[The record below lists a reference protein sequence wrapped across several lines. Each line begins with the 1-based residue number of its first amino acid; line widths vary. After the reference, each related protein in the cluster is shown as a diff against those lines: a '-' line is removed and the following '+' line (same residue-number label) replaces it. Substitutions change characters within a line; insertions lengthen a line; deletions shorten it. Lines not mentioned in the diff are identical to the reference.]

1 MFAIEFIQSHELRG
15 VDPSDAHWT
24 RMIIEHDTE
33 QAAKDEKGWLEM
45 EGAEYTYRIVDT
57 VAGVVAA

>member
-1 MFAIEFIQSHELRG
+1 MFAIEFIQSRELVG

-33 QAAKDEKGWLEM
+33 QAAKDEKGWLEQ
-45 EGAEYTYRIVDT
+45 EGAEYAYRIVDT
-57 VAGVVAA
+57 EQGVVAA